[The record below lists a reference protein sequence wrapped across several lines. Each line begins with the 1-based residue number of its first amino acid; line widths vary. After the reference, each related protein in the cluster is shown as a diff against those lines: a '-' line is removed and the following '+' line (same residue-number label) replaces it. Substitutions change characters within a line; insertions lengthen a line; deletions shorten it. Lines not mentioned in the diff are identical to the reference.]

1 MSSIP
6 DTQTVRQLVLAT
18 LAQLGLSQAM
28 PYGEIILLRDR
39 QYAGRRFDFEGVQAV
54 WSIPKGTVEFFAEDG
69 RLLQTVQVEGQDG
82 ASASQAA

>member
-28 PYGEIILLRDR
+28 PYGEIVLLRDR
-39 QYAGRRFDFEGVQAV
+39 QYAGRRFNYEGVQAV
-54 WSIPKGTVEFFAEDG
+54 WSIAKGTIEFVGEDG
-69 RLLQTVQVEGQDG
+69 QLLQTVQVEGKAG
-82 ASASQAA
+82 SSAGQAA